1 MCFEGS
7 FSNVLFTHSYLVVTV
22 DGTVMIMPES
32 LIAFV
37 DEVNDRPVGK
47 PQEQGLMNI
56 AASFSLSNETN
67 VVNPVG
73 GRQTTE
79 GDAH

>member
-1 MCFEGS
+1 
-7 FSNVLFTHSYLVVTV
+7 LATAT
-22 DGTVMIMPES
+22 DGAVMMMPES

-56 AASFSLSNETN
+56 AASFFLRNKTK
-67 VVNPVG
+67 VINPVG
-73 GRQTTE
+73 G
-79 GDAH
+79 

>member
-1 MCFEGS
+1 M
-7 FSNVLFTHSYLVVTV
+7 VLEEM
-22 DGTVMIMPES
+22 DGRADGAVIMMPER

-56 AASFSLSNETN
+56 AASFSLSYETK
-67 VVNPVG
+67 V
-73 GRQTTE
+73 
-79 GDAH
+79 

>member
-1 MCFEGS
+1 MKGCTPEGD
-7 FSNVLFTHSYLVVTV
+7 NRPWLII
-22 DGTVMIMPES
+22 DGAVMMMPES

-56 AASFSLSNETN
+56 AASFSLSYETK
-67 VVNPVG
+67 V
-73 GRQTTE
+73 
-79 GDAH
+79 

>member
-1 MCFEGS
+1 VGYQCVRNS
-7 FSNVLFTHSYLVVTV
+7 PCRSLLFPRQRRQKKL
-22 DGTVMIMPES
+22 DGGAMMMMPES

-56 AASFSLSNETN
+56 AASFSISKKPRLSI
-67 VVNPVG
+67 
-73 GRQTTE
+73 Q
-79 GDAH
+79 

>member
-1 MCFEGS
+1 M
-7 FSNVLFTHSYLVVTV
+7 
-22 DGTVMIMPES
+22 MMPES
-32 LIAFV
+32 LIAFF

-56 AASFSLSNETN
+56 AASFSLSNETK

>member
-1 MCFEGS
+1 
-7 FSNVLFTHSYLVVTV
+7 
-22 DGTVMIMPES
+22 MPES

-56 AASFSLSNETN
+56 ASLSNETK
-67 VVNPVG
+67 VVNLVG
-73 GRQTTE
+73 GRQTSE